1 MLRRAHIAGFG
12 VAVALALSAGTSL
25 AATVAVDEDA
35 LCGVVGQGASVTLA
49 YYEDPEGAELRQ
61 VDAYAVGLT
70 SRDNLVLF
78 GRQTAGYSASVSQQI
93 AELPGWRRFRFD
105 RIRQIE
111 TDGNRFMAVFVDP
124 EETRYMDVI
133 CSNPILGREG

>member
-1 MLRRAHIAGFG
+1 MLGRAHIAGF
-12 VAVALALSAGTSL
+12 AMAAALALVPGVSL
-25 AATVAVDEDA
+25 ATTVAVDEDA
-35 LCGVVGQGASVTLA
+35 LCDIVGQGTSVTLA
-49 YYEDPEGAELRQ
+49 YYQDPEGAEPRQ

-78 GRQTAGYSASVSQQI
+78 GRQTEGYSASVSEQA

-111 TDGNRFMAVFVDP
+111 TDGTRFMAVFVDP